1 MSDIHA
7 VIPLYIQVMIN
18 LYKKK
23 QRQRF
28 KQVNDEMSK
37 NLHRSLLYCF
47 FFLFLLWRT
56 SLKCTLLHRRAD
68 LQGVG

>member
-37 NLHRSLLYCF
+37 NLH
-47 FFLFLLWRT
+47 
-56 SLKCTLLHRRAD
+56 
-68 LQGVG
+68 